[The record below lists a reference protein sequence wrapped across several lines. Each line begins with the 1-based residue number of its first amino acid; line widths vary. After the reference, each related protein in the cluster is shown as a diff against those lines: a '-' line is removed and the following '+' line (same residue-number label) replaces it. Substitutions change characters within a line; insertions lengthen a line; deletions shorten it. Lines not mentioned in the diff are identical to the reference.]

1 MTEIFEALAVIG
13 DLVSYEDHVVHLLA
27 SLPKSFNTLVTVLE
41 ANPEVP
47 KLENVTEYLLH
58 EERKMIGW
66 ETDKGEQYKVMMA
79 HNSFGQKKKFTCH
92 YILLETRPFETEL
105 LKLAFELGNF
115 NAEKKEKIW
124 F

>member
-58 EERKMIGW
+58 EERKMIG
-66 ETDKGEQYKVMMA
+66 
-79 HNSFGQKKKFTCH
+79 
-92 YILLETRPFETEL
+92 
-105 LKLAFELGNF
+105 
-115 NAEKKEKIW
+115 
-124 F
+124 